1 MSSPSPKSRLMPR
14 RDPKSAERLGER
26 PETIDVASRKIEA
39 VYHPPPRY
47 PIARLL
53 IVVLRIFAIIVACLW
68 PIESILIAL
77 VDEPYPGLARPLA
90 KIATIVSLLVLHFL
104 FLVGLLCW
112 SELLQAFL
120 DIAKNTE
127 ETARV
132 VSQLVESRSA
142 SLTLASSPGHEGRVR
157 GAAGEKANG

>member
-1 MSSPSPKSRLMPR
+1 MSSPSSKSRSVQR
-14 RDPKSAERLGER
+14 RDSKPAVVLTEA
-26 PETIDVASRKIEA
+26 PEGIHVGAQVVQA
-39 VYHPPPRY
+39 VYPWPPRY

-53 IVVLRIFAIIVACLW
+53 IIVLRVFAIIVACLW

-77 VDEPYPGLARPLA
+77 IDEPYPGLARPLT
-90 KIATIVSLLVLHFL
+90 KFIAIVSLLVLHFL

-127 ETARV
+127 ETAQQ
-132 VSQLVESRSA
+132 VSRLAESKSR
-142 SLTLASSPGHEGRVR
+142 T
-157 GAAGEKANG
+157 GEKTNG

>member
-1 MSSPSPKSRLMPR
+1 MSSPSPKSRPIPR
-14 RDPKSAERLGER
+14 RDPKSAERPGES
-26 PETIDVASRKIEA
+26 PERIDVNSRGAEA
-39 VYHPPPRY
+39 VYHPLPRY

-53 IVVLRIFAIIVACLW
+53 IVVLRVFAIIVACLW

-90 KIATIVSLLVLHFL
+90 KFVTIVSLLVLHFL
-104 FLVGLLCW
+104 FLVGLICW

-132 VSQLVESRSA
+132 VSQVVESRS
-142 SLTLASSPGHEGRVR
+142 
-157 GAAGEKANG
+157 GEKANG

>member
-1 MSSPSPKSRLMPR
+1 MSSPSPKSRPIPR
-14 RDPKSAERLGER
+14 RDPKSAERVGER
-26 PETIDVASRKIEA
+26 PETIEVASRKVAA
-39 VYHPPPRY
+39 VHPPPRY

-53 IVVLRIFAIIVACLW
+53 IVVLRVFAIIIACLW

-90 KIATIVSLLVLHFL
+90 KIVTIVSLLVLHFL

-132 VSQLVESRSA
+132 VSQLVESRS
-142 SLTLASSPGHEGRVR
+142 
-157 GAAGEKANG
+157 GEKANG

>member
-1 MSSPSPKSRLMPR
+1 M
-14 RDPKSAERLGER
+14 
-26 PETIDVASRKIEA
+26 
-39 VYHPPPRY
+39 
-47 PIARLL
+47 
-53 IVVLRIFAIIVACLW
+53 VLRVFAIIIACLW

-77 VDEPYPGLARPLA
+77 VDEPYPGLARPLT
-90 KIATIVSLLVLHFL
+90 KIVTIVSLLLLHFL

-132 VSQLVESRSA
+132 VGQLVESGS
-142 SLTLASSPGHEGRVR
+142 
-157 GAAGEKANG
+157 GEKANG

>member
-1 MSSPSPKSRLMPR
+1 MSSPSSKSRSVSR
-14 RDPKSAERLGER
+14 RDSKAGATPGESPERIHV
-26 PETIDVASRKIEA
+26 ETPLVQA
-39 VYHPPPRY
+39 VYPRPPRY

-53 IVVLRIFAIIVACLW
+53 IVVLRVFAIIIACLW

-90 KIATIVSLLVLHFL
+90 KIAAIVSLLVLHFL

-132 VSQLVESRSA
+132 VSQLVESRS
-142 SLTLASSPGHEGRVR
+142 
-157 GAAGEKANG
+157 GEKANG

>member
-1 MSSPSPKSRLMPR
+1 MSSPSPKSRPIPR
-14 RDPKSAERLGER
+14 RDPKSTERLGER
-26 PETIDVASRKIEA
+26 PEAMDVDSRKVEA
-39 VYHPPPRY
+39 VHHSPPRY

-53 IVVLRIFAIIVACLW
+53 IVVLRVFAIIIACLW

-77 VDEPYPGLARPLA
+77 VDEPYPGLARPLT
-90 KIATIVSLLVLHFL
+90 KIAAIVSLLVVHFL

-127 ETARV
+127 DTARA
-132 VSQLVESRSA
+132 VSRPAESRPA
-142 SLTLASSPGHEGRVR
+142 PLTRPSP
-157 GAAGEKANG
+157 

>member
-1 MSSPSPKSRLMPR
+1 MSSPSPKSRPIPR
-14 RDPKSAERLGER
+14 RDQKSTERLGER
-26 PETIDVASRKIEA
+26 PEAIDVASRKVAA
-39 VYHPPPRY
+39 VYPPPRY

-53 IVVLRIFAIIVACLW
+53 IVVLRVFAIIIACLW

-77 VDEPYPGLARPLA
+77 VDEPYPGLARPLT
-90 KIATIVSLLVLHFL
+90 KIVTIVSLLLLHFL

-132 VSQLVESRSA
+132 VGQLVESGS
-142 SLTLASSPGHEGRVR
+142 
-157 GAAGEKANG
+157 GEKANG

>member
-1 MSSPSPKSRLMPR
+1 MFMSSPSPKSRPIPR
-14 RDPKSAERLGER
+14 RDQKSTERLGER
-26 PETIDVASRKIEA
+26 PETMDVNSQEVEA

-47 PIARLL
+47 PVARLL
-53 IVVLRIFAIIVACLW
+53 IVVLRVVAIIVACLW

-90 KIATIVSLLVLHFL
+90 KIVTIVSLLVLHFL

-127 ETARV
+127 DTARA
-132 VSQLVESRSA
+132 VSRPVESRPR
-142 SLTLASSPGHEGRVR
+142 T
-157 GAAGEKANG
+157 GEKAND

>member
-1 MSSPSPKSRLMPR
+1 MSSPSPKSRPIPR
-14 RDPKSAERLGER
+14 RDQKSTDRLDER
-26 PETIDVASRKIEA
+26 PETIDTASQKVAA
-39 VYHPPPRY
+39 VHHPPPRY

-53 IVVLRIFAIIVACLW
+53 IVVLRVFAIIIACLW

-90 KIATIVSLLVLHFL
+90 KIVTIVSLLVLHFL

-132 VSQLVESRSA
+132 VSQLVESRLA
-142 SLTLASSPGHEGRVR
+142 PLTLASPAGEGRR
-157 GAAGEKANG
+157 GSAGEKANG

>member
-1 MSSPSPKSRLMPR
+1 MFMSSPSPKSRPIPR
-14 RDPKSAERLGER
+14 RDQKSTERLSER
-26 PETIDVASRKIEA
+26 PEAIDVDSQKVEA
-39 VYHPPPRY
+39 VYPPPRY

-53 IVVLRIFAIIVACLW
+53 IVVLRVFAIIIACLW

-77 VDEPYPGLARPLA
+77 VDEPYPGLARPLT
-90 KIATIVSLLVLHFL
+90 KIVAIVSLLVLHFL

-132 VSQLVESRSA
+132 VSQVVESRS
-142 SLTLASSPGHEGRVR
+142 
-157 GAAGEKANG
+157 GEKANG

>member
-1 MSSPSPKSRLMPR
+1 MSSPSPKSRPIPR
-14 RDPKSAERLGER
+14 RDQKSTERVGEH
-26 PETIDVASRKIEA
+26 PEAIDVDSRKVEA
-39 VYHPPPRY
+39 VYPPPRY

-53 IVVLRIFAIIVACLW
+53 IVVLRVFAIIIACLW

-77 VDEPYPGLARPLA
+77 VDEPFPGLARPVV
-90 KIATIVSLLVLHFL
+90 KIATIASLLLLHFL

-132 VSQLVESRSA
+132 VSQLVESRS
-142 SLTLASSPGHEGRVR
+142 
-157 GAAGEKANG
+157 GEKANG

>member
-1 MSSPSPKSRLMPR
+1 MSSPSPKSRPIPR
-14 RDPKSAERLGER
+14 RDPKSAERVGES
-26 PETIDVASRKIEA
+26 PERIDVNSRRAEA

-53 IVVLRIFAIIVACLW
+53 IVVLRVFAIIVACLW

-90 KIATIVSLLVLHFL
+90 KFVTIVSLLVLHFL
-104 FLVGLLCW
+104 FLVGLICW

-132 VSQLVESRSA
+132 VSQLVESRS
-142 SLTLASSPGHEGRVR
+142 
-157 GAAGEKANG
+157 GEKANG

>member
-1 MSSPSPKSRLMPR
+1 VVLESAEAIQVEPQVLEAVSPS
-14 RDPKSAERLGER
+14 
-26 PETIDVASRKIEA
+26 
-39 VYHPPPRY
+39 PPRY

-53 IVVLRIFAIIVACLW
+53 IVVLRVFAIIVACLW

-77 VDEPYPGLARPLA
+77 IDEPYPGLARPLT
-90 KIATIVSLLVLHFL
+90 KFIAIVSLLVLHFL

-127 ETARV
+127 ETAQQ
-132 VSQLVESRSA
+132 VSRLAESKSR
-142 SLTLASSPGHEGRVR
+142 T
-157 GAAGEKANG
+157 GEKANG

>member
-1 MSSPSPKSRLMPR
+1 M
-14 RDPKSAERLGER
+14 EGE
-26 PETIDVASRKIEA
+26 PQVVQA
-39 VYHPPPRY
+39 VSPPPRY

-53 IVVLRIFAIIVACLW
+53 IVVLRVFAIIVACLW
-68 PIESILIAL
+68 PIESMLIAL
-77 VDEPYPGLARPLA
+77 IDEPYPGLTRPLA
-90 KIATIVSLLVLHFL
+90 KFVAIVSLLVLHFL

-132 VSQLVESRSA
+132 VSVLADSPSR
-142 SLTLASSPGHEGRVR
+142 TGG
-157 GAAGEKANG
+157 KANG